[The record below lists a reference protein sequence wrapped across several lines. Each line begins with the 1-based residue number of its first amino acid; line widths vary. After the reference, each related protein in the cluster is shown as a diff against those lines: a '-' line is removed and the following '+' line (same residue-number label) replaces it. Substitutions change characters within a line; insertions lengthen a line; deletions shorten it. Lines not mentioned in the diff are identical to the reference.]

1 MVIREHYLQQL
12 RPFYDSD
19 LVKIVTGIRRCGKSV
34 LLQQVRD
41 ELQLRSG
48 NVIYLEFENR
58 RVRSAIPGVDALLNY
73 VAQHRKPGLCHVLL
87 DEVQEL
93 EQWHE
98 ACQTLRLEQCS
109 VFVTGSNSKLLSHEF
124 TQALS
129 GRYVAFQVRPFVYKE
144 LLQHGKE
151 LGRDVSIL
159 DYLVWGG
166 LPQRLNFEGEAL
178 QRYLEDLDE
187 TIIYKDIIVRYKLR
201 KVTLFRAI
209 ADFLLRSNGRL
220 LSVTSIRKALR
231 KQHPCTA
238 LTIRKYIDFLE
249 NAYAISC
256 LQQYSAKTKQ
266 VLDAHPKLYDGDV
279 ALNSLRC
286 PDNRYDLDHN
296 LENIVFHEL
305 LFMGYELHVY
315 PHHGREIDFLAQKGN
330 QRYYVQV
337 AYSVQDDKAFQRECK
352 AFESL
357 GDPLSQ
363 RVLITTDELDY
374 STSTVRH
381 IPLSRF
387 LLLDEL

>member
-1 MVIREHYLQQL
+1 MVIREHYLRQL

-19 LVKIVTGIRRCGKSV
+19 LVKIITGIRRCGKSV

-41 ELQLRSG
+41 ELLSRSA

-58 RVRSAIPGVDALLNY
+58 RVRSAIPDVDALLNY
-73 VAQHRKPGLCHVLL
+73 VAQHRKPGLCHILL

-93 EQWHE
+93 ERWHE

-144 LLQHGKE
+144 LLQHGKQ
-151 LGRDVSIL
+151 LGRVVSVL

-166 LPQRLNFEGEAL
+166 LPQRLDFEGEAL
-178 QRYLEDLDE
+178 RRYLEDLEE
-187 TIIYKDIIVRYKLR
+187 TIIFKDIIVRCKIR
-201 KVTLFRAI
+201 KIALFRAI
-209 ADFLLRSNGRL
+209 ADFVLRSNGRL

-231 KQHPCTA
+231 QQHPCTM
-238 LTIRKYIDFLE
+238 LTIQKFIGYLS

-256 LQQYSAKTKQ
+256 LRQYSVKTKQ
-266 VLDAHPKLYDGDV
+266 ALDAHPKLYDGDV
-279 ALNSLRC
+279 ALNSIRC

-296 LENIVFHEL
+296 LENIIYHEL

-315 PHHGREIDFLAQKGN
+315 AHHGREIDFLAQKGN
-330 QRYYVQV
+330 RRYYVQV
-337 AYSVQDDKAFQRECK
+337 AYSVQDDKALQRELK

-363 RVLITTDELDY
+363 RVLVTADELDY

-387 LLLDEL
+387 LLLNEL